1 MALTRSEHLAARC
14 LAAPMAL
21 VVLLASA
28 CSTGAP
34 VTEDMWVE
42 DNYVFCNEFDE
53 PERQCLL
60 VSHTEFGF
68 YRHIEGD
75 IEGFEYEEGF
85 KYHLRVE
92 RTDATSPG
100 EVTTYR
106 LLEILS
112 AKD

>member
-1 MALTRSEHLAARC
+1 MAQRFVMTWRLVVST
-14 LAAPMAL
+14 AL
-21 VVLLASA
+21 LVLLASA

-60 VSHTEFGF
+60 VSHTELGF

-75 IEGFEYEEGF
+75 IEGFDYEEGF

-92 RTDATSPG
+92 RTDATSAD
-100 EVTTYR
+100 EITTYR
-106 LLEILS
+106 LLEVIS
-112 AKD
+112 ATE